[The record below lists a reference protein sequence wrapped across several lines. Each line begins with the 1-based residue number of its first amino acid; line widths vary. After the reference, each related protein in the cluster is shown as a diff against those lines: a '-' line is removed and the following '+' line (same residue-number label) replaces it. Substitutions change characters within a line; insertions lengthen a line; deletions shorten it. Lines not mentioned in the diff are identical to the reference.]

1 MVRYAPYLA
10 KLTPI
15 RLNHRNGEIPLSEDF
30 PQFMT
35 GSGCDYCSGTG
46 FVGRRMVFE
55 VLADDENIK
64 MQIAQGVS
72 SDDIRDTAA
81 RNGMISMGRAV
92 MEMARNGK
100 TTLSEVSRSGV
111 PLD

>member
-1 MVRYAPYLA
+1 MLA
-10 KLTPI
+10 
-15 RLNHRNGEIPLSEDF
+15 
-30 PQFMT
+30 
-35 GSGCDYCSGTG
+35 
-46 FVGRRMVFE
+46 V
-55 VLADDENIK
+55 DENIK

>member
-1 MVRYAPYLA
+1 
-10 KLTPI
+10 
-15 RLNHRNGEIPLSEDF
+15 
-30 PQFMT
+30 
-35 GSGCDYCSGTG
+35 
-46 FVGRRMVFE
+46 
-55 VLADDENIK
+55 

>member
-1 MVRYAPYLA
+1 MIATVVVG
-10 KLTPI
+10 K
-15 RLNHRNGEIPLSEDF
+15 IPLSEDF
-30 PQFMT
+30 LQFMT

-46 FVGRRMVFE
+46 FMGRRRVFE
-55 VLADDENIK
+55 VLAVDENIE
-64 MQIAQGVS
+64 MQIAQDVS
-72 SDDIRDTAA
+72 IDDIRDTAA

-100 TTLSEVSRSGV
+100 TTLSEVSRSWV

>member
-1 MVRYAPYLA
+1 MIAAVVVG
-10 KLTPI
+10 K
-15 RLNHRNGEIPLSEDF
+15 IPLSEDF
-30 PQFMT
+30 LQFMT

-46 FVGRRMVFE
+46 FMGRRRVFE
-55 VLADDENIK
+55 VLAVDENIE
-64 MQIAQGVS
+64 MQIAQDVS
-72 SDDIRDTAA
+72 IDDIRNAAA

-100 TTLSEVSRSGV
+100 TTLSEVSRSWV

>member
-1 MVRYAPYLA
+1 VIAA
-10 KLTPI
+10 VVV
-15 RLNHRNGEIPLSEDF
+15 GEIPLSEDF
-30 PQFMT
+30 LQFMT
-35 GSGCDYCSGTG
+35 GSGCDYCIGTG
-46 FVGRRMVFE
+46 FVGRRRVFE
-55 VLADDENIK
+55 VLAVDENIK

-100 TTLSEVSRSGV
+100 NTLAEVSRS
-111 PLD
+111 

>member
-1 MVRYAPYLA
+1 VIAA
-10 KLTPI
+10 VVVGK
-15 RLNHRNGEIPLSEDF
+15 IPLSEDF
-30 PQFMT
+30 LQFMT

-46 FVGRRMVFE
+46 FMGRRRVFE
-55 VLADDENIK
+55 VLAVDENIE
-64 MQIAQGVS
+64 MPIAQDVS
-72 SDDIRDTAA
+72 IDDIRDTAA

-100 TTLSEVSRSGV
+100 TTLSEVSRSWV

>member
-1 MVRYAPYLA
+1 VIAA
-10 KLTPI
+10 VVV
-15 RLNHRNGEIPLSEDF
+15 GEIPLSEDF
-30 PQFMT
+30 LQFMN

-46 FVGRRMVFE
+46 FMGRRRVFE
-55 VLADDENIK
+55 VLAVDENIK

-81 RNGMISMGRAV
+81 RNRMISMVRAV

-100 TTLSEVSRSGV
+100 TTISEVSRSWV

>member
-1 MVRYAPYLA
+1 MIAAVVV
-10 KLTPI
+10 
-15 RLNHRNGEIPLSEDF
+15 GEIPLSEDF
-30 PQFMT
+30 LQFMT

-46 FVGRRMVFE
+46 FVGWRRVFE
-55 VLADDENIK
+55 VLAVDENIK
-64 MQIAQGVS
+64 MQIAQGMS

-81 RNGMISMGRAV
+81 RNRMISMVRAV

-100 TTLSEVSRSGV
+100 TTLSEVSRNWV

>member
-1 MVRYAPYLA
+1 MIAAVVVG
-10 KLTPI
+10 K
-15 RLNHRNGEIPLSEDF
+15 IPLSEDF
-30 PQFMT
+30 LQFMT

-46 FVGRRMVFE
+46 FMGRRRVFE
-55 VLADDENIK
+55 VLAVDENIE
-64 MQIAQGVS
+64 MQIAQDVS
-72 SDDIRDTAA
+72 IDDIRDTAA

-100 TTLSEVSRSGV
+100 TTLSEVSRSWV

>member
-1 MVRYAPYLA
+1 MIAAVVV
-10 KLTPI
+10 
-15 RLNHRNGEIPLSEDF
+15 GEIPLSQDF
-30 PQFMT
+30 LQFMT

-46 FVGRRMVFE
+46 FMGRRRVFE
-55 VLADDENIK
+55 VLAVDENIE
-64 MQIAQGVS
+64 MQITQDVS

-81 RNGMISMGRAV
+81 RNGLISMGPAV

-100 TTLSEVSRSGV
+100 TTLSEVLRSGV

>member
-1 MVRYAPYLA
+1 VIAA
-10 KLTPI
+10 VVVGK
-15 RLNHRNGEIPLSEDF
+15 IPLSEDF
-30 PQFMT
+30 LQFMT

-46 FVGRRMVFE
+46 FMGRRRVFE
-55 VLADDENIK
+55 VLAVDENIE
-64 MQIAQGVS
+64 MQIAQDVS
-72 SDDIRDTAA
+72 IDDIRDTAA

-100 TTLSEVSRSGV
+100 TTLSEVSRSWV